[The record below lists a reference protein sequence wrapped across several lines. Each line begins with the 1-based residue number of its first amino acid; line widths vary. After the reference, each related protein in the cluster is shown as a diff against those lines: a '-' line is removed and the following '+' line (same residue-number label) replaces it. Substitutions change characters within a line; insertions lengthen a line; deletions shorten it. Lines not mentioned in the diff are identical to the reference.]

1 MLQEHAQTNTPAT
14 DPVGRAPSALS
25 KVVAVKTTTGRN
37 LAAPDAHPEMKRKYR
52 FFKSLLASNNHI
64 LEEMAGLERMIYE
77 GRSFTQ
83 EDALLH
89 MRGLLEH
96 GCSLIEDMN
105 ALAKGR
111 FTTLFGRLQHL
122 GGAALSAILR
132 ERTFDGQDLVLPLDA
147 ISLENLDE
155 VGGKAANLGEVRNR
169 VGLPTPSGFAVTASA
184 AALFLRHTELLET
197 FRHQLAGID
206 ITNIGALERICAKAS
221 ERIMIAP
228 LPPGL
233 DKALQEQARGMVSRF
248 GPNVR
253 LAVRSSAVCE
263 DSDASFAGQHA
274 TVLGA
279 TPFALPRAWSAVVA
293 SAFTA
298 RAVFYRRSKGYS
310 EQDVMMSVLVLNM
323 VQAKASGVLYTIDP
337 NSAHSD
343 DVLLSAAWGLGVS
356 VVDGSSH
363 VDFWRIRRADRTT
376 VTAETADKASA
387 FTILPQGGIVSR
399 PVPDEDRKR
408 SCLSDDQVRTLV
420 EYGLRLETHYGM
432 PQDVEWSLDHE
443 DRLFVLQSRPLV
455 RAEGTERAEC
465 CEFVPGRT
473 PLLCGGQPAAL
484 GVASGVVY
492 SVQSDHALDDIPK
505 GAILVARQ
513 TSPAYV
519 AAMGKVA
526 GIITDIGSTTG
537 HMASVAREFGIPTLV
552 DVGRATHLLAHGTE
566 ITLDAT
572 NGVVYAGRVQEI
584 LSERRPVNLMKGSPV
599 YKSLQEALKFIIPLN
614 LVDPLMPNFAP
625 GGCQTLHDIIRFC
638 HEVAMSE
645 MFRLS
650 DELPSAKSPAHE
662 LRTGLPF
669 RIFLYDLGDGVVSR
683 EHAPTVGPEELL
695 CEPLKAILTGMTHPE
710 VAGDQADAN
719 PEAASYAVVSRNY
732 VNFSGRLGNHFA
744 TIDSY
749 AGPLINDNYITF
761 SFKGGAAEYVQRVR
775 RATLLAGIL
784 RRLGFRVSQNGDAL
798 KAEIRK
804 YDESRF
810 LDRLTTLGRLLASIR
825 SLDLRLDDD
834 EEVSR
839 KVDEFFKGSHSFPRR

>member
-1 MLQEHAQTNTPAT
+1 MRQQEPNQPSPTKKA
-14 DPVGRAPSALS
+14 DP
-25 KVVAVKTTTGRN
+25 T
-37 LAAPDAHPEMKRKYR
+37 MKFR
-52 FFKSLLASNNHI
+52 FFKRLLASNNLI
-64 LEEMAGLERMIYE
+64 LEEMAGLERLVYE
-77 GRSFTQ
+77 GRPFTR
-83 EDALLH
+83 EDSLQTVQSLI
-89 MRGLLEH
+89 EQ
-96 GCSLIEDMN
+96 GCSLVEDLN
-105 ALAKGR
+105 ALTGGQHHV
-111 FTTLFGRLQHL
+111 LFRSLQDL
-122 GGAALSAILR
+122 ARDALQAILR

-155 VGGKAANLGEVRNR
+155 VGGKAANLGELRNR

-184 AALFLRHTELLET
+184 AALFLGHTGLLET

-206 ITNIGALERICAKAS
+206 ITDIGALERICAKAS
-221 ERIMIAP
+221 EKIMIAP
-228 LPPGL
+228 LPPDL

-248 GPNVR
+248 GPDVR

-363 VDFWRIRRADRTT
+363 VDFWRIRRSDRTAI
-376 VTAETADKASA
+376 TAETGDKASA

-420 EYGLRLETHYGM
+420 EYGLRLEAHYGM

-443 DRLFVLQSRPLV
+443 DRLFVLQSRPLM
-455 RAEGTERAEC
+455 RAEGTDRAEC

-484 GVASGVVY
+484 GMASGMVY

-599 YKSLQEALKFIIPLN
+599 YKALQEALKFIIPLN
-614 LVDPLMPNFAP
+614 LVDPLMPNFTP
-625 GGCQTLHDIIRFC
+625 KGCQTLHDIIRFC
-638 HEVAMSE
+638 HEVAMHE

-650 DELPSAKSPAHE
+650 DELPHAQSAAHE

-669 RIFLYDLGDGVVSR
+669 KIFLYDLGDGVVPGDSD
-683 EHAPTVGPEELL
+683 TTIGEEKLL
-695 CEPLKAILTGMTHPE
+695 CEPLKALLAGMMHPE
-710 VAGDQADAN
+710 VTGAQTAAI
-719 PEAASYAVVSRNY
+719 PEAASYAVVSKSY

-744 TIDSY
+744 TVDAY
-749 AGPLINDNYITF
+749 VGPVINDNYITF
-761 SFKGGAAEYVQRVR
+761 SFKGGAAEYTYRVR

-784 RRLGFRVSQNGDAL
+784 RRLGFRVSQTGDAL

-825 SLDLRLDDD
+825 SLDLSLNDD
-834 EEVSR
+834 EEVAR
-839 KVDEFFKGSHSFPRR
+839 MVDEFFKGGHSFLRS

>member
-1 MLQEHAQTNTPAT
+1 MRQQEPNQPGPTKKA
-14 DPVGRAPSALS
+14 DP
-25 KVVAVKTTTGRN
+25 T
-37 LAAPDAHPEMKRKYR
+37 MKFR
-52 FFKSLLASNNHI
+52 FFKRLLASNNLI
-64 LEEMAGLERMIYE
+64 LEEMAGLERLVYE
-77 GRSFTQ
+77 GRPFTR
-83 EDALLH
+83 EDSLQTVQSLI
-89 MRGLLEH
+89 EQ
-96 GCSLIEDMN
+96 GCSLVEDLN
-105 ALAKGR
+105 ALTGGQHHV
-111 FTTLFGRLQHL
+111 LFRSLQDL
-122 GGAALSAILR
+122 ARDALQAILR

-155 VGGKAANLGEVRNR
+155 VGGKAANLGELRNR

-184 AALFLRHTELLET
+184 AALFLGHTGLLET

-206 ITNIGALERICAKAS
+206 ITDIGALERICAKAS
-221 ERIMIAP
+221 EKIMIAP
-228 LPPGL
+228 LPPDL

-248 GPNVR
+248 GPDVR

-363 VDFWRIRRADRTT
+363 VDFWRIRRSDRTAI
-376 VTAETADKASA
+376 TAETGDKASA

-420 EYGLRLETHYGM
+420 EYGLRLEAHYGM

-443 DRLFVLQSRPLV
+443 DRLFVLQSRPLM
-455 RAEGTERAEC
+455 RAEGTDRAEC

-484 GVASGVVY
+484 GMASGMVY

-599 YKSLQEALKFIIPLN
+599 YKALQEALKFIIPLN
-614 LVDPLMPNFAP
+614 LVDPLMPNFTP
-625 GGCQTLHDIIRFC
+625 KGCQTLHDIIRFC
-638 HEVAMSE
+638 HEVAMHE

-650 DELPSAKSPAHE
+650 DELPHAQSAAHE

-669 RIFLYDLGDGVVSR
+669 KIFLYDLGDGVVPGDSDI
-683 EHAPTVGPEELL
+683 TVSEEELL
-695 CEPLKAILTGMTHPE
+695 CEPLKALLAGMMHPE
-710 VAGDQADAN
+710 VTGAQTAAI
-719 PEAASYAVVSRNY
+719 PEAASYAVVSKSY

-744 TIDSY
+744 TVDAY
-749 AGPLINDNYITF
+749 VGPVINDNYITF
-761 SFKGGAAEYVQRVR
+761 SFKGGAAEYTYRVR

-784 RRLGFRVSQNGDAL
+784 RRLGFRVSQTGDAL

-825 SLDLRLDDD
+825 SLDLSLNDD
-834 EEVSR
+834 EEVAR
-839 KVDEFFKGSHSFPRR
+839 MVDEFFKGGHSFLRY

>member
-1 MLQEHAQTNTPAT
+1 MRQQEPNQPGPTKKA
-14 DPVGRAPSALS
+14 DP
-25 KVVAVKTTTGRN
+25 T
-37 LAAPDAHPEMKRKYR
+37 MKFR
-52 FFKSLLASNNHI
+52 FFKRLLASNNLI
-64 LEEMAGLERMIYE
+64 LEEMAGLERLVYE
-77 GRSFTQ
+77 GRPFTR
-83 EDALLH
+83 EDSLQTIQSLI
-89 MRGLLEH
+89 EQ
-96 GCSLIEDMN
+96 GCSLVEDLN
-105 ALAKGR
+105 ALTGGQHHV
-111 FTTLFGRLQHL
+111 LFRSLQDL
-122 GGAALSAILR
+122 ARDALQAILR

-155 VGGKAANLGEVRNR
+155 VGGKAANLGELRNR
-169 VGLPTPSGFAVTASA
+169 VGLPTPLGFAVTASA
-184 AALFLRHTELLET
+184 AALFLGHTGLLET

-206 ITNIGALERICAKAS
+206 ITDIGALERICAKAS
-221 ERIMIAP
+221 EKIMIAP
-228 LPPGL
+228 LPPDL

-248 GPNVR
+248 GPDVR

-363 VDFWRIRRADRTT
+363 VDFWRIRRSDRTAI
-376 VTAETADKASA
+376 TAETGDKASA

-420 EYGLRLETHYGM
+420 EYGLRLEAHYGM

-443 DRLFVLQSRPLV
+443 DRLFVLQSRPLM
-455 RAEGTERAEC
+455 RAEGTDRAEC

-484 GVASGVVY
+484 GMASGMVY

-599 YKSLQEALKFIIPLN
+599 YKALQEALKFIIPLN
-614 LVDPLMPNFAP
+614 LVDPLMPNFTP
-625 GGCQTLHDIIRFC
+625 KGCQTLHDIIRFC
-638 HEVAMSE
+638 HEVAMHE

-650 DELPSAKSPAHE
+650 DELPHAQSAAHE

-669 RIFLYDLGDGVVSR
+669 KIFLYDLGDGVVPGDSDI
-683 EHAPTVGPEELL
+683 TVSEEELL
-695 CEPLKAILTGMTHPE
+695 CEPLKALLAGMMHPE
-710 VAGDQADAN
+710 VTGAQTAAI
-719 PEAASYAVVSRNY
+719 PEAASYAVVSKSY

-744 TIDSY
+744 TVDAY
-749 AGPLINDNYITF
+749 VGPVINDNYITF
-761 SFKGGAAEYVQRVR
+761 SFKGGAAEYTYRVR

-784 RRLGFRVSQNGDAL
+784 RRLGFRVSQTGDAL

-825 SLDLRLDDD
+825 SLDLSLNDD
-834 EEVSR
+834 EEVAR
-839 KVDEFFKGSHSFPRR
+839 MVDEFFKGGHSFLRS

>member
-1 MLQEHAQTNTPAT
+1 M
-14 DPVGRAPSALS
+14 
-25 KVVAVKTTTGRN
+25 KTMTGRN

-64 LEEMAGLERMIYE
+64 LEEMAWLERMVYE
-77 GRSFTQ
+77 GRSFTR
-83 EDALLH
+83 EETLLH
-89 MRGLLEH
+89 TRGLLEH
-96 GCSLIEDMN
+96 GCSLVEDMN

-111 FTTLFGRLQHL
+111 FPTLFGCLQNV
-122 GGAALSAILR
+122 GSAALHVLSR
-132 ERTFDGQDLVLPLDA
+132 ERTFDGQDMVLPLDA

-169 VGLPTPSGFAVTASA
+169 VGLSTPSGFAVTASA
-184 AALFLRHTELLET
+184 AALFLRHTGLLET
-197 FRHQLAGID
+197 FRSQLADID
-206 ITNIGALERICAKAS
+206 ITDIGALERICAKAS
-221 ERIMIAP
+221 ERIMVAP
-228 LPPGL
+228 LPPAL
-233 DKALQEQARGMVSRF
+233 DKALQEQARDMISRF

-363 VDFWRIRRADRTT
+363 ADFWRIRRADRTV
-376 VTAETADKASA
+376 VTAKTGDKDAA
-387 FTILPQGGIVSR
+387 FTLLPQGGIVSR

-408 SCLSDDQVRTLV
+408 SCLSDDQVKALV
-420 EYGLRLETHYGM
+420 EYGLQLEAHYGM

-443 DRLFVLQSRPLV
+443 DRLYVLQSRPLK
-455 RAEGTERAEC
+455 RTEGTDRAEC

-473 PLLCGGQPAAL
+473 PLLCGGQPAAI
-484 GVASGVVY
+484 GMASGTVY

-566 ITLDAT
+566 VTLDAT

-614 LVDPLMPNFAP
+614 LVDPQMPNFTP
-625 GGCQTLHDIIRFC
+625 EGCHTLHDIIRFC
-638 HEVAMSE
+638 HEVAMHE

-650 DELPSAKSPAHE
+650 DELPHAQSAAHE

-669 RIFLYDLGDGVVSR
+669 KIFLYDLGEGVVPRDSDT
-683 EHAPTVGPEELL
+683 TVGVEELL
-695 CEPLKAILTGMTHPE
+695 CEPLKALLAGMTHPT
-710 VAGDQADAN
+710 VAGGQDDAI
-719 PEAASYAVVSRNY
+719 PEAASYAVVSRSY

-744 TIDSY
+744 TVDAY
-749 AGPLINDNYITF
+749 VGPVINDNYITF
-761 SFKGGAAEYVQRVR
+761 SFKGGAAEYSYRVR

-784 RRLGFRVSQNGDAL
+784 RRLGFRVSQTGDAL

-825 SLDLRLDDD
+825 SLDLSLTDD
-834 EEVSR
+834 EEVAR
-839 KVDEFFKGSHSFPRR
+839 MVEEFFKGGHSFLR

>member
-1 MLQEHAQTNTPAT
+1 
-14 DPVGRAPSALS
+14 
-25 KVVAVKTTTGRN
+25 
-37 LAAPDAHPEMKRKYR
+37 MKFR
-52 FFKSLLASNNHI
+52 FFKRLLASNNLI
-64 LEEMAGLERMIYE
+64 LEEMAGLERLVYE
-77 GRSFTQ
+77 GRPFTR
-83 EDALLH
+83 EDSLQTVQSLI
-89 MRGLLEH
+89 EQ
-96 GCSLIEDMN
+96 GCSLVEDLN
-105 ALAKGR
+105 ALTGGQHHV
-111 FTTLFGRLQHL
+111 LFRSLQDL
-122 GGAALSAILR
+122 ARDALQAILR

-155 VGGKAANLGEVRNR
+155 VGGKAANLGELRNR

-184 AALFLRHTELLET
+184 AALFLGHTGLLET

-206 ITNIGALERICAKAS
+206 ITDIGALERICAKAS
-221 ERIMIAP
+221 EKIMIAP
-228 LPPGL
+228 LPPDL

-248 GPNVR
+248 GPDVR

-363 VDFWRIRRADRTT
+363 VDFWRIRRSDRTAI
-376 VTAETADKASA
+376 TAETGDKASA

-420 EYGLRLETHYGM
+420 EYGLRLEAHYGM

-443 DRLFVLQSRPLV
+443 DRLFVLQSRPLM
-455 RAEGTERAEC
+455 RAEGTDRAEC

-484 GVASGVVY
+484 GMASGMVY

-599 YKSLQEALKFIIPLN
+599 YKALQEALKFIIPLN
-614 LVDPLMPNFAP
+614 LVDPLMPNFTP
-625 GGCQTLHDIIRFC
+625 KGCQTLHDIIRFC
-638 HEVAMSE
+638 HEVAMHE

-650 DELPSAKSPAHE
+650 DELPHAQSAAHE

-669 RIFLYDLGDGVVSR
+669 KIFLYDLGDGVVPGDSDI
-683 EHAPTVGPEELL
+683 TVSEEELL
-695 CEPLKAILTGMTHPE
+695 CEPLKALLAGMMHPE
-710 VAGDQADAN
+710 VTGAQTAAI
-719 PEAASYAVVSRNY
+719 PEAASYAVVSKSY

-744 TIDSY
+744 TVDAY
-749 AGPLINDNYITF
+749 VGPVINDNYITF
-761 SFKGGAAEYVQRVR
+761 SFKGGAAEYTYRVR

-784 RRLGFRVSQNGDAL
+784 RRLGFRVSQTGDAL

-825 SLDLRLDDD
+825 SLDLSLNDD
-834 EEVSR
+834 EEVAR
-839 KVDEFFKGSHSFPRR
+839 MVDEFFKGGHSFLRY

>member
-1 MLQEHAQTNTPAT
+1 MRSKETNRPGPTNKP
-14 DPVGRAPSALS
+14 DP
-25 KVVAVKTTTGRN
+25 
-37 LAAPDAHPEMKRKYR
+37 MMKYR
-52 FFKSLLASNNHI
+52 FFKRLLASNNHI
-64 LEEMAGLERMIYE
+64 LEEMASLERLVYE
-77 GRSFTQ
+77 GRSFTR
-83 EDALLH
+83 EDALQTVQ
-89 MRGLLEH
+89 GLVEH
-96 GCSLIEDMN
+96 GCSLIEDLN
-105 ALAKGR
+105 ALTAGQHHILFQSLRNIGR
-111 FTTLFGRLQHL
+111 D
-122 GGAALSAILR
+122 ALRALLR
-132 ERTFDGQDLVLPLDA
+132 ERTFDGPDLVLPLDA
-147 ISLENLDE
+147 ISLGNLDE
-155 VGGKAANLGEVRNR
+155 VGGKAANLGEIRNN

-184 AALFLRHTELLET
+184 AALFLGHTGLLET
-197 FRHQLAGID
+197 FRRQLAGVD
-206 ITNIGALERICAKAS
+206 ITDIGALEQICAKAS

-233 DKALQEQARGMVSRF
+233 DKALQEQAREMVSRF
-248 GPNVR
+248 GPAVR

-337 NSAHSD
+337 NTAHSD
-343 DVLLSAAWGLGVS
+343 DLLLSAAWGLGVS

-363 VDFWRIRRADRTT
+363 VDFWRIRRADRKA
-376 VTAETADKASA
+376 VIAETGDKAEA
-387 FTILPQGGIVSR
+387 FTLLSQGGIVSR

-408 SCLSDDQVRTLV
+408 PCLSDDQVRTLV
-420 EYGLRLETHYGM
+420 DYGLQIEAHYGM

-443 DRLFVLQSRPLV
+443 DRLFVLQSRPLM
-455 RAEGTERAEC
+455 RAEGTDRAEC
-465 CEFVPGRT
+465 CEFVAGRI
-473 PLLCGGQPAAL
+473 PILCGGQPAAL
-484 GVASGVVY
+484 GAASGMVY
-492 SVQSDHALDDIPK
+492 SVQSDHALDAIPK

-526 GIITDIGSTTG
+526 GIITDVGSTTG

-552 DVGRATHLLAHGTE
+552 GVGRATHLLAHGTE

-584 LSERRPVNLMKGSPV
+584 LSERKPVNLMKGSPV
-599 YKSLQEALKFIIPLN
+599 YTSLQEALKFIIPLN
-614 LVDPLMPNFAP
+614 LVDPQLPNFTAK
-625 GGCQTLHDIIRFC
+625 GCLTLHDIIRFC
-638 HEVAMSE
+638 HEVAMHE
-645 MFRLS
+645 MFRLG
-650 DELPSAKSPAHE
+650 DEIPASEAATHE
-662 LRTGLPF
+662 LRTALPF
-669 RIFLYDLGDGVVSR
+669 SIFLYDLGNGVVQR
-683 EHAPTVGPEELL
+683 DDGAPFLDVENLRCKPLAALLDGMIHMDVSHNRPEIS
-695 CEPLKAILTGMTHPE
+695 A
-710 VAGDQADAN
+710 
-719 PEAASYAVVSRNY
+719 EAASYAVVSRKY

-744 TIDSY
+744 TVDAF
-749 AGPLINDNYITF
+749 AGPVINDNYITF
-761 SFKGGAAEYVQRVR
+761 SFKGGAAEYTHRVR
-775 RATLLAGIL
+775 RAKLLAGIL

-804 YDESRF
+804 YDERRF

-834 EEVSR
+834 EEVPR
-839 KVDEFFKGSHSFPRR
+839 KIDEFFEGGHTFLRH